1 MKYTGY
7 PTGLK
12 LATLKTNFNLERQ
25 SLKKCF
31 VCSDLKRVQQQNLET
46 IVQYIYTTY
55 RDACTL
61 QLYKFAENLIFN
73 CQLLHR
79 KPVSQCWFNI

>member
-12 LATLKTNFNLERQ
+12 LAALKTNINLERQ
-25 SLKKCF
+25 SLKKC
-31 VCSDLKRVQQQNLET
+31 CGCADLSRIQRQNLET
-46 IVQYIYTTY
+46 FVQYINTTN
-55 RDACTL
+55 RNACTL
-61 QLYKFAENLIFN
+61 QLNKFAENLIFN